1 VRRAAFLLVATLSS
15 AVLLAACGGSS
26 SGLIPAN
33 NSASLGTDLSSL
45 ATALDSYSCAGA
57 DTALGAI
64 LTDINALPSSVAG
77 RLRNNLLRGYE
88 GLDNTARTQC
98 KPTGHHP
105 HTGQTGTSHPTG
117 VSTSPTGVSTSPTGV
132 STSPTGVSTS
142 PTGLS
147 TGPSGTSV
155 GPGGG
160 SPAPP
165 GSSGDSGSTSGG
177 AVG

>member
-1 VRRAAFLLVATLSS
+1 MRRAAFLLVATLSS

-117 VSTSPTGVSTSPTGV
+117 VSTSPTGVSTSPTG
-132 STSPTGVSTS
+132 
-142 PTGLS
+142 LS